1 MPIVGLIM
9 FFCIIPAL
17 LIMFFQMYPK
27 NWREKQLVF
36 GVKNRPEFKEDRTAQ
51 IVDKISE
58 KQRKRALIVII
69 ATVAV
74 GVLLFLLKGV
84 APQVTSWTVLV
95 FLSIIAVMIPYSLGN
110 SEMKS
115 LKRSLGIAS
124 SASVTYTDLS
134 NAGAVHALSPVSMLL
149 PVAVGFVAV
158 IVALLAD
165 LKVFTIPSFE
175 MAGTFLLTT
184 MMAVFWL
191 TSVIITIF
199 AFVMDNT
206 RNEVISADSAIN
218 ANYNRAKKKNFADTF
233 VLMNWINT
241 VYIVCVLAVF
251 AFDPSDML
259 FIIVLAAYMLLLFVG
274 VALFVA
280 RERRLQAAYQKEMTL
295 TEDDDDYWFAG
306 MFYYNPSDKRL
317 NVEKRAGVGG
327 TINMAHPA
335 GKVIT
340 GILALTL
347 IFVVLVL
354 VWVGMLEVT
363 PLKLKYDDG
372 RVVCHQLR
380 DDYVIDVKDIES
392 AEYGENL
399 KNLKLYRIS
408 GVGSNTELKGNFS
421 VNGENG
427 CKVFLWTEN
436 EAYIKIVT
444 KTKTYYVNGATKEET
459 AAVYSELEKALK

>member
-1 MPIVGLIM
+1 
-9 FFCIIPAL
+9 
-17 LIMFFQMYPK
+17 
-27 NWREKQLVF
+27 
-36 GVKNRPEFKEDRTAQ
+36 
-51 IVDKISE
+51 
-58 KQRKRALIVII
+58 
-69 ATVAV
+69 
-74 GVLLFLLKGV
+74 
-84 APQVTSWTVLV
+84 
-95 FLSIIAVMIPYSLGN
+95 
-110 SEMKS
+110 
-115 LKRSLGIAS
+115 
-124 SASVTYTDLS
+124 
-134 NAGAVHALSPVSMLL
+134 
-149 PVAVGFVAV
+149 
-158 IVALLAD
+158 
-165 LKVFTIPSFE
+165 
-175 MAGTFLLTT
+175 
-184 MMAVFWL
+184 
-191 TSVIITIF
+191 
-199 AFVMDNT
+199 
-206 RNEVISADSAIN
+206 
-218 ANYNRAKKKNFADTF
+218 
-233 VLMNWINT
+233 
-241 VYIVCVLAVF
+241 
-251 AFDPSDML
+251 ML
-259 FIIVLAAYMLLLFVG
+259 FIIVIAAYMQLLFVG

-363 PLKLKYDDG
+363 PMKLKYDDG